1 MRRILEICVV
11 VALVATA
18 CSGGD
23 VTTTSVTSPEATTSS
38 TTLPVTTS
46 TTMPAT
52 TTTAT
57 TTTVVL
63 PDPLLGVEWSRVVD
77 DPSVSG
83 VPGWQEMMSVTAGG
97 PGLVAVGYDA
107 SGSDGHLVAAVW
119 TSTDG
124 RVWSRV
130 LHDEAVFG
138 GPGELRMSSVIVG
151 GPGLVAVGSADGYAA
166 VWTSVD
172 GLVWSRVPHD
182 VTVFGGS
189 DSGSDMRSMSSVTV
203 GGPGLVAVGSA
214 DGYAAVWTSVDGL
227 VWSQVPHDHAVF
239 AGPGWQGMTSVTTGG
254 PGFVAVGRAWPDAGD
269 VVAAVWTST
278 DGRVWSRVPH
288 DEAVFGGLSD
298 QVMSSVTAG
307 GPGLVAVGQD
317 WSGGHGDA
325 AVWTSVDGLVWSRVP
340 HDEAVF
346 GGPSDRLP
354 SERSMSSV
362 TAGGPGLVA
371 VGYDW
376 SGGDQ
381 DGAVWLSTDGL
392 VWSRVPRDRAVF
404 GGPSIQS
411 MLAVAAGGPG
421 LVAVGCDSSGDD
433 QDAAVWVS
441 PPMR

>member
-1 MRRILEICVV
+1 MRRILEVCLV

-23 VTTTSVTSPEATTSS
+23 ATTTSAASPEATTSS

-46 TTMPAT
+46 TAMSAT
-52 TTTAT
+52 TTAAT
-57 TTTVVL
+57 ITTVVL

-77 DPSVSG
+77 DASVSG
-83 VPGWQEMMSVTAGG
+83 VPGWQEMTWVTAGGPGLVAVGHDWSDGGDAAVWTSVDGQVWSRVPHDQAVFGGANEQLMSSVTAGG
-97 PGLVAVGYDA
+97 PGLVAVGHDQSDA
-107 SGSDGHLVAAVW
+107 GDLV
-119 TSTDG
+119 
-124 RVWSRV
+124 
-130 LHDEAVFG
+130 
-138 GPGELRMSSVIVG
+138 
-151 GPGLVAVGSADGYAA
+151 AA

-182 VTVFGGS
+182 DAVFGPS
-189 DSGSDMRSMSSVTV
+189 LQSMRAVTAW
-203 GGPGLVAVGSA
+203 GPGLVAVGVA
-214 DGYAAVWTSVDGL
+214 GIGDVDAAVWTSVDGL
-227 VWSQVPHDHAVF
+227 VWSRVPHDHAVF
-239 AGPGWQGMTSVTTGG
+239 GGLSEQGMSSVAVGG
-254 PGFVAVGRAWPDAGD
+254 PGLVAVGDDWSGGD
-269 VVAAVWTST
+269 LDAAVWTSV
-278 DGRVWSRVPH
+278 DGLVWSRVPH
-288 DEAVFGGLSD
+288 DAVVFGGLSD
-298 QVMSSVTAG
+298 QVMSSVAAG
-307 GPGLVAVGQD
+307 GPGFVAVGQD
-317 WSGGHGDA
+317 WSAGHGDA

-411 MLAVAAGGPG
+411 MLAVAAGGPV